1 MQIGYSLMSQD
12 KVDTFQMSDVRKR
25 QATRASIGR
34 QLRKDMDSGTGGD
47 VPDTFL
53 DLLAR
58 AERERQASRG
68 PGKKD

>member
-1 MQIGYSLMSQD
+1 MSKE

-34 QLRKDMDSGTGGD
+34 KLRQDMEAESGED
-47 VPDTFL
+47 VPGTFL

-58 AERERQASRG
+58 AERARQARLG
-68 PGKKD
+68 PDATD